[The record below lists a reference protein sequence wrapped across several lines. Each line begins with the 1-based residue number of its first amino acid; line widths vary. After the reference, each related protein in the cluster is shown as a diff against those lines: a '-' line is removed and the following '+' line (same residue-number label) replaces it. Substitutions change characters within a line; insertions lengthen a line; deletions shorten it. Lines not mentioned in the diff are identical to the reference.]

1 MSAANSAGTS
11 LNQPGLLM
19 LEKLHIYHEELC
31 IERGGGD
38 CLVDTAV
45 CECRFDFVFLQSRDE
60 QFNRLSA
67 SSRKTEWCLSIRN
80 RPKLRL
86 VDLSMLFRFDSV
98 LIFF

>member
-19 LEKLHIYHEELC
+19 LEKLHIYHENCVWSE
-31 IERGGGD
+31 ESGD
-38 CLVDTAV
+38 CLADTAV